1 MYFFFVGK
9 ECDDVVELV
18 VVSDDVELVV
28 GLESSVDSDDGTDD
42 GLVVDSTDDGLF
54 VGTDNGLVVDS
65 TDDGL
70 VVGTDDGLEGCFDLE
85 VRFGIFLLLH
95 SLISSFH
102 LYDFDLMS

>member
-42 GLVVDSTDDGLF
+42 GLVVDSTDDGL
-54 VGTDNGLVVDS
+54 
-65 TDDGL
+65 